1 MNALQQ
7 FLSKNTVDNIVE
19 TVKLNG
25 RLKDFEFKVKAITGE
40 QYSSYQTLCIE
51 NPNSPK
57 KRRFNLKKFNELIVT
72 NHVIEPNFR
81 DAEWLK
87 EMNCSDPAQLMY
99 KTLLA
104 GEINELAEAILELSG
119 FNNDM
124 EETIEE
130 AKN

>member
-25 RLKDFEFKVKAITGE
+25 RLKNFEFKVKAITGD

-124 EETIEE
+124 EEAIEE